1 MRTFR
6 LGPVLA
12 RISQQ
17 PGRYLVAYWIAMA
30 ALTTLLLVPRSHQT
44 SRHQPGLHIFMNT
57 RFAPALARTSFPSG
71 ARPLFCILDMHGKA
85 VGSVV
90 DFAWIRLADG
100 KKLFDFTGTYDP
112 ALSRLDSRWYY
123 SWYNGPFAQGRYRC
137 QVQINA
143 DTFGS
148 TTFAVR

>member
-12 RISQQ
+12 RVSQQ
-17 PGRYLVAYWIAMA
+17 PGRYLAAYWIAMA
-30 ALTTLLLVPRSHQT
+30 ALTALLLVPRSHQT
-44 SRHQPGLHIFMNT
+44 SRHRPALHIFMNT
-57 RFAPALARTSFPSG
+57 RFAPTSAQTTFPFG
-71 ARPLFCILDMHGKA
+71 TRPLFCIVDMREKLA
-85 VGSVV
+85 GSVV

-100 KKLFDFTGTYDP
+100 KKLAETAGTYDP
-112 ALSRLDSRWYY
+112 SLNRLEDSFYY
-123 SWYNGPFAQGRYRC
+123 GPFARGRYRC
-137 QVQINA
+137 QIQINA